1 MNTNQDYNG
10 WTNYETWNVA
20 LWLGNDES
28 LYSMARGYTDYKQFA
43 VKKIAIITPV
53 PDMVNV
59 VIAQSMLRKATEEK
73 VVEYNVVDLRKFG
86 RGNYRQIDDTPFG
99 GGSGMVMMAEPLVN
113 AIEST
118 LEWMDKK
125 NVRIVFPSP
134 QGKTWNHKTAAS
146 FSENEN
152 IIFICGHYKGIDQR
166 VVEKYVTDE
175 FSIGDYV
182 VTSGEIPA
190 MIIIDS
196 MVRLIPGVLNSRE
209 SAETD
214 TFYGDLLDNP
224 HFTKPREVAG
234 ISVPDVLLNGH
245 HKEIEDWRQSQ
256 REKMTQIKRPDLW
269 QKYLDNSTL
278 TE

>member
-1 MNTNQDYNG
+1 M
-10 WTNYETWNVA
+10 
-20 LWLGNDES
+20 
-28 LYSMARGYTDYKQFA
+28 
-43 VKKIAIITPV
+43 
-53 PDMVNV
+53 
-59 VIAQSMLRKATEEK
+59 
-73 VVEYNVVDLRKFG
+73 
-86 RGNYRQIDDTPFG
+86 
-99 GGSGMVMMAEPLVN
+99 
-113 AIEST
+113 
-118 LEWMDKK
+118 
-125 NVRIVFPSP
+125 
-134 QGKTWNHKTAAS
+134 
-146 FSENEN
+146 
-152 IIFICGHYKGIDQR
+152 
-166 VVEKYVTDE
+166 VEKYVTDE

-245 HKEIEDWRQSQ
+245 HKEIEEWRQSQ